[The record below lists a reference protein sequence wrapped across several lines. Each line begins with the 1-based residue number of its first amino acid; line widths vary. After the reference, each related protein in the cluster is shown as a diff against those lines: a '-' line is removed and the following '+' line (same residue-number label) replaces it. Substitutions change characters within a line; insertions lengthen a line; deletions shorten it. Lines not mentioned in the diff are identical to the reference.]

1 MVRRN
6 YLATAR
12 INRLAGAPPS
22 HGRKVEDAIVRAVI
36 QPTDGLK
43 LQVDVVMVMIAFWP
57 HSGYR
62 CLR

>member
-12 INRLAGAPPS
+12 INRRAGAPPS
-22 HGRKVEDAIVRAVI
+22 HGREVEDAIVRAVI

-43 LQVDVVMVMIAFWP
+43 LQMDVVIHDLDLP
-57 HSGYR
+57 
-62 CLR
+62 

>member
-12 INRLAGAPPS
+12 INRRAGALPS
-22 HGRKVEDAIVRAVI
+22 HGREVEDAIVRAVI

-57 HSGYR
+57 HSGHR